1 MKAAFRHTGLR
12 AWKRLYV
19 CDRTYKDARI
29 RIRLIISPSTD
40 IRVGRCVAETG

>member
-1 MKAAFRHTGLR
+1 MVYTNAFGVSMKAAFRHTGLR

-29 RIRLIISPSTD
+29 RIRLIIEPLN
-40 IRVGRCVAETG
+40 